1 MKVYHLYTMTN
12 DYCLSRLLTDLSFL
26 LKDGY
31 NLLELIIQ
39 FEFIM
44 TLDYGIENSTTHLT
58 IILFKTKKREM
69 IFKNVEKMRNEKY
82 KQKTKKKNEN
92 QR

>member
-1 MKVYHLYTMTN
+1 MKVNHLYTMTN

-31 NLLELIIQ
+31 NLLEFIIQ

-44 TLDYGIENSTTHLT
+44 TLDYDIKNSKTHQMN
-58 IILFKTKKREM
+58 IIFITKKREM
-69 IFKNVEKMRNEKY
+69 LIENVEKMRKEKY
-82 KQKTKKKNEN
+82 KQKTIKKNEN
-92 QR
+92 QT

>member
-1 MKVYHLYTMTN
+1 MT
-12 DYCLSRLLTDLSFL
+12 DFSFL

-39 FEFIM
+39 FEFII
-44 TLDYGIENSTTHLT
+44 TLDYDVKNSTTHHLI
-58 IILFKTKKREM
+58 IILQNKQERKM
-69 IFKNVEKMRNEKY
+69 IFKNVEKKRNEKY

>member
-1 MKVYHLYTMTN
+1 MTN

-31 NLLELIIQ
+31 NLLEFIIK

-44 TLDYGIENSTTHLT
+44 TLDYGIKNTTTHLT

-92 QR
+92 QRRKSNIKKT

>member
-1 MKVYHLYTMTN
+1 MTN

>member
-1 MKVYHLYTMTN
+1 MTN

-39 FEFIM
+39 FEFIT
-44 TLDYGIENSTTHLT
+44 TLNYGIKNTTTHLMN
-58 IILFKTKKREM
+58 IIFITKKREM
-69 IFKNVEKMRNEKY
+69 VIENVEKIRKEKY
-82 KQKTKKKNEN
+82 KQKTIKKNES

>member
-1 MKVYHLYTMTN
+1 MTN

-31 NLLELIIQ
+31 NLLEFIIQ

-44 TLDYGIENSTTHLT
+44 TLDYDVKYSTTHLT